1 MVQSDALKYESPSQK
16 LGFIKRVL
24 DYDLPKD
31 YVAQQTS
38 ILNNISKEEIDQL
51 AKKLLPYNNMIIVVV
66 GDKASNFEK
75 VKKLDFDVVEIDSN
89 GKQLN

>member
-1 MVQSDALKYESPSQK
+1 MAQSDALKYESPLQK

-38 ILNNISKEEIDQL
+38 ILNGITKSELNEL
-51 AKKLLPYNNMIIVVV
+51 AKKRLPYNNMVIVVV
-66 GDKASNFEK
+66 GDKATNFEK
-75 VKKLDFDVVEIDSN
+75 VKKLGFDVIEMDIN
-89 GKQLN
+89 GKVIN